1 MPLWVAIRVSTMCL
15 SMAINRARLLSAVLG
30 SALTLIATA
39 VQAEA
44 GATDVCHFGAFV
56 EERDPAGLNV
66 REAPHAKAKIM
77 GSLPPVWF
85 DKKDG
90 LQERVEVEVVESRN
104 GWFRI
109 RHAEDFSRLTGR
121 EPRPTF
127 SGEGWVSGSKL
138 SVKTQALRG
147 RAAPSTK
154 ASTLLQIGD
163 GEPLDSDALMEASR
177 PIDCDGEWVRL
188 EFTEKRL
195 PSDLRAALQIAPDA
209 RKGAPAGRFRVW
221 VNRICAIQE
230 TTCDGRGVDDDVDAG
245 R

>member
-1 MPLWVAIRVSTMCL
+1 MSL
-15 SMAINRARLLSAVLG
+15 SMAIDCVRLLSLGLG
-30 SALTLIATA
+30 SALTLMTA
-39 VQAEA
+39 AAHAEG
-44 GATDVCHFGAFV
+44 GATDACRFGAFV

-66 REAPHAKAKIM
+66 REAPNAKAKIL
-77 GSLPPVWF
+77 GTLPPVWF

-127 SGEGWVSGSKL
+127 SGEGWVNGGKL
-138 SVKTQALRG
+138 SVKTQAIRG
-147 RAAPSTK
+147 RAAPLIS
-154 ASTLLQIGD
+154 ARTLLRMGN

-177 PIDCDGEWVRL
+177 PVDCAGEWVRL

-195 PSDLRAALQIAPDA
+195 PKDLRAELQIAPDA

-221 VNRICAIQE
+221 VNRVCAIQE
-230 TTCDGRGVDDDVDAG
+230 TTCDGRGIDDEMDGG